1 MKYLRFTLCTL
12 VLLAA
17 CAKGEGPQASPA
29 PEASAAP
36 QATAAAP
43 ITEHTQPGM
52 TPEEYQAGMEN
63 YENMEIAFLGTVN
76 QERSLQEVLDRAAEW
91 KGFSFI
97 PQIPEDRIVYGERGE
112 FEDNVYLIIPAVNT
126 DITVGEFNW
135 YAGEIVEEWYHEENA
150 KPLILVETAEDPDP
164 HAQIRYTRHNAN
176 GTSEDAIYTG
186 FSCMS
191 SHLRT
196 DYHMGTVDITPYE
209 QFTTAEVPFMQQF
222 FFDTLNEFEE
232 VQKQLQQGGELHA
245 MEEMIW
251 DSHAYG
257 VFDMSVNQGNT
268 LYAVCVGYFPDAPH
282 VMYSDDRGES
292 WQELG
297 RG

>member
-1 MKYLRFTLCTL
+1 
-12 VLLAA
+12 
-17 CAKGEGPQASPA
+17 
-29 PEASAAP
+29 
-36 QATAAAP
+36 
-43 ITEHTQPGM
+43 
-52 TPEEYQAGMEN
+52 
-63 YENMEIAFLGTVN
+63 
-76 QERSLQEVLDRAAEW
+76 
-91 KGFSFI
+91 
-97 PQIPEDRIVYGERGE
+97 
-112 FEDNVYLIIPAVNT
+112 
-126 DITVGEFNW
+126 
-135 YAGEIVEEWYHEENA
+135 
-150 KPLILVETAEDPDP
+150 
-164 HAQIRYTRHNAN
+164 
-176 GTSEDAIYTG
+176 
-186 FSCMS
+186 
-191 SHLRT
+191 
-196 DYHMGTVDITPYE
+196 MGTVDITPYE

-268 LYAVCVGYFPDAPH
+268 LYAVCAGYFPDAPH